1 MRPLPHL
8 AQSAGGPQR
17 TFGSIGVSADMP
29 RTSMTSLLP
38 SKRRG
43 AQGRKSCKPAVAS
56 YWEFRWLADV
66 VNGAVSY
73 FLPLCC
79 CAQQHVVLGPAGW
92 EKFAVCS
99 GTLWAD
105 KWDEK

>member
-1 MRPLPHL
+1 
-8 AQSAGGPQR
+8 
-17 TFGSIGVSADMP
+17 MP

-43 AQGRKSCKPAVAS
+43 AQGRKSCQPAVAS
-56 YWEFRWLADV
+56 YREFRRLADV

-79 CAQQHVVLGPAGW
+79 CAQQHVVLGSAGW